1 MSTKNKLAE
10 DVLQKLLGRVTFGKL
25 LKSHRL
31 GLRLTQVQMAKT
43 LGILKQE
50 LCNIEK
56 GHKIISP
63 ERAKKFAEILGF
75 SPQIFVKYAIQ
86 DQLAKIGITTE
97 IEFKKAA

>member
-1 MSTKNKLAE
+1 MSTKNKLAT
-10 DVLQKLLGRVTFGKL
+10 DVLQKLLGRITFGKL

-31 GLRLTQVQMAKT
+31 GLGLTQVQMAKK
-43 LGILKQE
+43 LGIIKQE

-56 GHKIISP
+56 GRKIISP
-63 ERAKKFAEILGF
+63 ERAKKFAEILEY
-75 SPQIFVKYAIQ
+75 SPQIFIKYVIQ